1 MNVVLWIVA
10 ALLAV
15 AFGLTGAMK
24 LAVSRRALA
33 DRGLGWVDSFPPAAV
48 KAIGGLEVLAAIAL
62 VVPPLVGVAPALT
75 PLAAAGIV
83 LLMAGA
89 AVTHARRGES
99 LFMGVNAILV
109 LLAAVV
115 VWGRFGPYAF

>member
-10 ALLAV
+10 VLLAV

-24 LAVSRRALA
+24 LVLSRRALA
-33 DRGLGWVDSFPPAAV
+33 ARGLVWVDSFPPVAV
-48 KAIGGLEVLAAIAL
+48 KVIGGLEILAAAAL
-62 VVPPLVGVAPALT
+62 VLPPLLGVAPVLA
-75 PLAAAGIV
+75 PLAAAGLV

-89 AVTHARRGES
+89 AVTHARLGEP